1 MVLAI
6 FKKDQDM
13 KTKICEMLGIDVP
26 IFAFSHCRDVVVAA
40 SKAGGMGVFG
50 AEMFTPEQ
58 FELELKWIEENI
70 DGRPYGIDVVFPIK
84 YQDMSAWKD
93 AAIEDVIPA
102 THRDFV
108 ENLLNQHGVP
118 HLPEGEEEEMI
129 RERLGR
135 GRGTPV
141 EAASMLEVA
150 FSFSGVKLLVSA
162 VGVPPRQAVERAHRA
177 GIKVAG
183 MVGAVEHAQRQRE
196 VGADFVIAQGYE
208 AGGHTGEIGTMV
220 LTPTVVRA
228 MGDFP
233 VLAAGGI
240 ASGRQMAAAMAM
252 GAQGVW
258 CGSVWLP
265 TVESDLLPEV
275 KAKLLAARS
284 QDTLRTRAYTGKTAR
299 VLKSAWS
306 DAWEAEDAPKP
317 LMRPLQH
324 LLSRPATRRIERAR
338 SNALISTPVGQV
350 VGQFQH
356 ELTVKQVYAEMISE
370 FVDAVEGMTNLLESQ

>member
-1 MVLAI
+1 
-6 FKKDQDM
+6 
-13 KTKICEMLGIDVP
+13 MLGIEIPV
-26 IFAFSHCRDVVVAA
+26 FAFSHCRDVVVAA
-40 SKAGGMGVFG
+40 SKAGGIGVFG

-70 DGRPYGIDVVFPIK
+70 DGRPYGIDVIFPTT

-93 AAIEDVIPA
+93 ASLEEVIPA

-108 ENLLNQHGVP
+108 EDLLNKHSVA
-118 HLPEGEEEEMI
+118 HLPEDEEEDMV
-129 RERLGR
+129 RERLSR

-150 FSFSGVKLLVSA
+150 FKFAGVKLLVSA
-162 VGVPPRQAVERAHRA
+162 VGAPPREAVERAHRA
-177 GIKVAG
+177 GIKVGG
-183 MVGAVEHAQRQRE
+183 MVGAVEHAQRQRDAG
-196 VGADFVIAQGYE
+196 VDFVVAQGYE

-220 LTPTVVRA
+220 LTPSVVQA

-275 KAKLLAARS
+275 KAKLLAAKS
-284 QDTLRTRAYTGKTAR
+284 QDTLRTRAYTGKPAR
-299 VLKSAWS
+299 VLKSGWS
-306 DAWEAEDAPKP
+306 DAWEAEGAPKP

-324 LLSRPATRRIERAR
+324 LLSRPATKRIERAR
-338 SNALISTPVGQV
+338 SKTLISTPVGQV
-350 VGQFQH
+350 VGQFRH

-370 FVDAVEGMTNLLESQ
+370 FIDAVEGMTRLLES